1 MFITM
6 LLNFSVITAGT
17 LLLII
22 LQVLGSMV
30 VLIVII
36 IAMGFLITTIFD
48 VLVINSK
55 TWVEMRP
62 KKPTIII

>member
-6 LLNFSVITAGT
+6 LLNFSVITAGM

-62 KKPTIII
+62 KKPAIII